1 MAKFTRKQFRAAESR
16 VIKLKWEYKR
26 NAGALDRTDQLHEK
40 IEAEMDL
47 SPQEHNAIAEQW
59 SAVYMQRER
68 SRKAWMRAKK
78 RYLRIAEALGV
89 DVRGF
94 RGLKLTD

>member
-1 MAKFTRKQFRAAESR
+1 MQ
-16 VIKLKWEYKR
+16 LKHEYKR
-26 NAGALDRTDQLHEK
+26 YAGALDRTDQLHKK

-47 SPQEHNAIAEQW
+47 SFNDRNTIVEQW
-59 SAVYMQRER
+59 SAVYAQRER

-78 RYLRIAEALGV
+78 RYMKIAESLGV

-94 RGLKLTD
+94 WGLKLTD